1 MFKLIWSK
9 STEKFCFCFFYLD
22 LELQYVIS
30 YVQLHIIHNYTVL
43 YIKLLMPSFLNENII
58 VKKFWILFEENMV
71 AILHVKLLLYNPFY
85 IEGTTLEC
93 FGLRS
98 RFLCQ

>member
-1 MFKLIWSK
+1 
-9 STEKFCFCFFYLD
+9 
-22 LELQYVIS
+22 
-30 YVQLHIIHNYTVL
+30 
-43 YIKLLMPSFLNENII
+43 MPSFLNENNT

-71 AILHVKLLLYNPFY
+71 AIFYVKLLLYNLFY

-98 RFLCQ
+98 QFLCQ